1 MDHSFLLYLN
11 KILLLSLTMKRIERK
26 TFMLK
31 DFVSLV
37 KSANNPRKKNCSGC
51 AMGSTRICILFWTS
65 VLKNKYSLFL
75 HVAISAMNLVIR
87 FYSRRKTLWNA
98 KNVLKITISSSLLSH
113 LTKYLSTK
121 KIFLKKKSSKYS
133 KKQVKTKYHQ
143 AKTRRKNRINQK
155 IKNRKDQ
162 NRRKNRRL
170 KIKNKYNCRNKR
182 RNKKIKNN

>member
-1 MDHSFLLYLN
+1 MLAIQRVIFKTKAKNPSQRLTIAFIILFIMRQKVKIKGCQIMDHSFLLYLN

-87 FYSRRKTLWNA
+87 FYSRRKTL
-98 KNVLKITISSSLLSH
+98 
-113 LTKYLSTK
+113 
-121 KIFLKKKSSKYS
+121 
-133 KKQVKTKYHQ
+133 
-143 AKTRRKNRINQK
+143 
-155 IKNRKDQ
+155 
-162 NRRKNRRL
+162 
-170 KIKNKYNCRNKR
+170 
-182 RNKKIKNN
+182 